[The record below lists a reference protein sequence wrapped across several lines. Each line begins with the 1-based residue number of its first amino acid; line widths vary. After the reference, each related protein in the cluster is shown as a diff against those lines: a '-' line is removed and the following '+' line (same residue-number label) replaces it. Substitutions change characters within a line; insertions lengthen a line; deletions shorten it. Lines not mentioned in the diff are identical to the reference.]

1 MRAAKILILSC
12 AETED
17 KKAYLDRKAIESMKE
32 RYDDNIQVTYDINNL
47 QDVDAVCVANDIG
60 YFQPNAVRDP
70 KWRDTMRKVSEKC
83 EKVFSVAYAVPE
95 LEKQHFTASFKVKVE
110 GSDLYLPVKK
120 CAITAN
126 ESLLESLSEATE
138 LDITEGNLGLAED
151 AMPYIRLGYSRI
163 INYPLSYTTSL
174 PRDCQCRDFF
184 EDIMG
189 KWVAMEYDPSLS
201 ELKPYTYLFV
211 ESEWGNKEIE
221 NEND

>member
-1 MRAAKILILSC
+1 MRAAKILILSY

-17 KKAYLDRKAIESMKE
+17 KKAYLDRKAIASMRE
-32 RYDDNIQVTYDINNL
+32 RYDDNIQVTYDIKNL

-70 KWRDTMRKVSEKC
+70 KWQDTMRKVSEKC

-95 LEKQHFTASFKVKVE
+95 LEKHHF
-110 GSDLYLPVKK
+110 
-120 CAITAN
+120 
-126 ESLLESLSEATE
+126 
-138 LDITEGNLGLAED
+138 TEGNLGLAED

-174 PRDCQCRDFF
+174 PRDYQCRDFF

-201 ELKPYTYLFV
+201 KLKPYTYLFV
-211 ESEWGNKEIE
+211 ESEWGE
-221 NEND
+221 